1 MYSKTKGKF
10 WACGSPKAS
19 GTFYFCLMLENG
31 WLASHSQY
39 G

>member
-1 MYSKTKGKF
+1 MYGKTKGKF

-19 GTFYFCLMLENG
+19 GTFISASMLEIV
-31 WLASHSQY
+31 WLAGRSQY